1 MTLFFHLLWM
11 LCAFGTVIFAAVAA
25 RDPRRS
31 AGFAAGF
38 VAGVVLA
45 RSGLPDLTAAGGVA
59 LVAVAILL
67 FRPRFALVA
76 AALGGGLAGSWS
88 ALLQAQGLPFVAT
101 PVVVASVIGVSAWL
115 TRSRAGFAPERLVDE
130 GLLAVGALAIAALT
144 LPSILDG
151 WQIAVALA
159 ATSTR
164 QASADMPV
172 WTAAFILAC
181 TSLGGLYS
189 AWSRR

>member
-25 RDPRRS
+25 RDRRRLT
-31 AGFAAGF
+31 ALAAGF
-38 VAGVVLA
+38 VSGVVLA
-45 RSGLPDLTAAGGVA
+45 RSGLPDLAAAGGVA

-67 FRPRFALVA
+67 LKPRFAIIA
-76 AALGGGLAGSWS
+76 SAMGGGLSGSWS
-88 ALLQAQGLPFVAT
+88 ALLQAQGLPFLAT
-101 PVVVASVIGVSAWL
+101 PFVVVCVIAVSAWL
-115 TRSRAGFAPERLVDE
+115 ARSRAGFAPDSLVDE

-144 LPSILDG
+144 LPSIVDG
-151 WQIAVALA
+151 WETAVALA

-164 QASADMPV
+164 QATVDLPM
-172 WTAAFILAC
+172 WTVAFILTC